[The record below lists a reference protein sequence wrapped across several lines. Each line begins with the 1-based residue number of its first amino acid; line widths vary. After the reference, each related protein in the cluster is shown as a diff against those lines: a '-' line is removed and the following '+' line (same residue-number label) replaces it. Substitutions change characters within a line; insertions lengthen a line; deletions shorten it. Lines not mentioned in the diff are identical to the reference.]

1 MLPHGHHF
9 RNDRLTCPFHAKYFC
24 ELLQV
29 LRGSLSDREDS
40 ISQPTHA
47 QITEL
52 LVEELD
58 TQLASEEGNIFDDSQ
73 TDSPLLVFGQLHN
86 GWK

>member
-1 MLPHGHHF
+1 MLPHGHDL
-9 RNDRLTCPFHAKYFC
+9 RNDRLARPLNTENLC

-29 LRGSLSDREDS
+29 LCSSLSDREDR
-40 ISQPTHA
+40 ISQPSHA
-47 QITEL
+47 QVTQL

-58 TQLASEEGNIFDDSQ
+58 TQLASKKGNIFNDSQ

-86 GWK
+86 GRK